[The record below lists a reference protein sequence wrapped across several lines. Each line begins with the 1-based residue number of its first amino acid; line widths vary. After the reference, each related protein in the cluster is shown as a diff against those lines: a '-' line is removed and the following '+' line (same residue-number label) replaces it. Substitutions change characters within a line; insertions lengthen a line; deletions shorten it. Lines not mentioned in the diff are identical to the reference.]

1 MIVAAYARQM
11 DTGGGDCPGGG
22 RFIAGPA
29 FPSDDGGADPL
40 LRELLA
46 RQPPS
51 WVEQLRPCR
60 LLVAVVAVADEV
72 DDTGADK
79 GSHMA
84 VVSMISA
91 GGQKGL
97 LAFTGL
103 DAMARW
109 DPVARPVPVTAEAAA
124 QAALDDGA
132 HALVIDVLGPAR
144 AVVSGADLA
153 SLAAPESSRTAPE
166 SSRTAKRTD
175 ET

>member
-1 MIVAAYARQM
+1 M
-11 DTGGGDCPGGG
+11 DTGGGESPGAG
-22 RFIAGPA
+22 RTLAGPA
-29 FPSDDGGADPL
+29 FPDDDGCADPR

-46 RQPPS
+46 VQPPL
-51 WVEQLRPCR
+51 WVEQLRPRR

-72 DDTGADK
+72 DAAGADK

-91 GGQKGL
+91 AGHKGL

-103 DAMARW
+103 DSMARW
-109 DPVARPVPVTAEAAA
+109 DPVARPVPVTGEGAAR
-124 QAALDDGA
+124 AALEDGA
-132 HALVIDVLGPAR
+132 QALVIDVLGPAR

-153 SLAAPESSRTAPE
+153 SLAAAEPRLTAE
-166 SSRTAKRTD
+166 RTD